1 MSDKNI
7 TVAHPVEENNEE
19 YQIIRENYHSS
30 PKCGIKSLFV
40 KKVKKNIIFSP
51 IEISAKPYI
60 IYCVTQNKEEQKND
74 ISQAETNQTKINEDK
89 NKKNIYLTNKVLKEE
104 KSIDKD
110 DEDRGKESEETN
122 YIHIIEKKSSEMTI
136 NKSFNCSED
145 HRNTEKNNKIKNNT
159 NILNKEKEIK
169 LFYHKSLNEQD
180 KSSLKMK
187 LNLNKVDDHHKKTIK
202 NNQINIYN
210 ILNNILIPEKIDPNK
225 LDNKNNNKSLK
236 TEINKDISKAKSIFN
251 IHSIGLKKNKN
262 ENKNLSPKNIRFNPD
277 QINNIKFSH
286 SNNIKRLK
294 KPKKV
299 VEREKKV
306 NKTNVMR
313 QYSFIPINKIK
324 KGKIH
329 YEEKEDQKT
338 RRHSLLPLNGNKKNN
353 KKIYINILKKN
364 KKEIKNTINKTS
376 SLYKKMKS
384 SGEKGNQI
392 FKFVKYNKKFEL
404 DRCETPKR
412 KYNCSYK
419 LKMDDIYYDL
429 ENNNNKNQDS
439 FNSSKKKRK
448 VSISNSNISS
458 KKKIKNYNIDTKEDN
473 IRRKKSIFF
482 NLKDKDKIID
492 KDKITD
498 KSSIKEKK
506 TKRKKKKNNKQ
517 KEDKDDKDKPD
528 KKEKSNNHLIKK
540 RPIRKDKSFTIKASH
555 INKNLTNDNSE
566 NVDYSLNV
574 SKKHSKNYEINV
586 TNETND
592 KNSKNTSTKPSIQ
605 LNNNTEQNDN
615 NRPDIRRNSTRDLFR
630 ENNRKEKIIAYT
642 NKQTIDNINEYTRQ
656 CLQIIPE
663 LYELK
668 DKMPRCKTKI
678 NPNFSKNKKI
688 ALFDL
693 DETIVHCIGEINM
706 NNLESLS
713 RQSDAKIKVHLPGG
727 KREVTVG
734 INIRPNWEEALRRI
748 KDKYHIIAFTAS
760 HESYADSVLNY
771 LDSEKKYFEYRLY
784 RCHCVLCVMN
794 GAKFYVKDL
803 KILEDN
809 YDLKDVVII
818 DNSVLS
824 FAYHL
829 DNGIPISPFYDTKN
843 DTELLDI
850 ADFLLEYA
858 DENDIRNK
866 LKEVYKLNEY
876 LEILKDYTS
885 EENEEI
891 SDSSG
896 NEKDKNTEKNNTNK
910 NTSFNKNEK
919 NININNL
926 NNSNNSNTNESK
938 DNNDMH
944 LSKAKK
950 NISQINLKLK
960 EISNLFDKEENKE
973 PKNNKHPTQKVTDQK
988 KNKSNEKKYSK
999 RKSKRNHKTILLDIN
1014 FKKEWEEKQKELKN
1028 KK

>member
-439 FNSSKKKRK
+439 FNS
-448 VSISNSNISS
+448 
-458 KKKIKNYNIDTKEDN
+458 
-473 IRRKKSIFF
+473 
-482 NLKDKDKIID
+482 
-492 KDKITD
+492 
-498 KSSIKEKK
+498 
-506 TKRKKKKNNKQ
+506 
-517 KEDKDDKDKPD
+517 
-528 KKEKSNNHLIKK
+528 
-540 RPIRKDKSFTIKASH
+540 
-555 INKNLTNDNSE
+555 
-566 NVDYSLNV
+566 
-574 SKKHSKNYEINV
+574 
-586 TNETND
+586 
-592 KNSKNTSTKPSIQ
+592 
-605 LNNNTEQNDN
+605 
-615 NRPDIRRNSTRDLFR
+615 
-630 ENNRKEKIIAYT
+630 
-642 NKQTIDNINEYTRQ
+642 
-656 CLQIIPE
+656 
-663 LYELK
+663 
-668 DKMPRCKTKI
+668 
-678 NPNFSKNKKI
+678 
-688 ALFDL
+688 
-693 DETIVHCIGEINM
+693 
-706 NNLESLS
+706 
-713 RQSDAKIKVHLPGG
+713 
-727 KREVTVG
+727 
-734 INIRPNWEEALRRI
+734 
-748 KDKYHIIAFTAS
+748 
-760 HESYADSVLNY
+760 
-771 LDSEKKYFEYRLY
+771 
-784 RCHCVLCVMN
+784 
-794 GAKFYVKDL
+794 
-803 KILEDN
+803 
-809 YDLKDVVII
+809 
-818 DNSVLS
+818 
-824 FAYHL
+824 
-829 DNGIPISPFYDTKN
+829 
-843 DTELLDI
+843 
-850 ADFLLEYA
+850 
-858 DENDIRNK
+858 
-866 LKEVYKLNEY
+866 
-876 LEILKDYTS
+876 
-885 EENEEI
+885 
-891 SDSSG
+891 
-896 NEKDKNTEKNNTNK
+896 
-910 NTSFNKNEK
+910 
-919 NININNL
+919 
-926 NNSNNSNTNESK
+926 
-938 DNNDMH
+938 
-944 LSKAKK
+944 
-950 NISQINLKLK
+950 
-960 EISNLFDKEENKE
+960 
-973 PKNNKHPTQKVTDQK
+973 
-988 KNKSNEKKYSK
+988 
-999 RKSKRNHKTILLDIN
+999 
-1014 FKKEWEEKQKELKN
+1014 
-1028 KK
+1028 

>member
-1 MSDKNI
+1 
-7 TVAHPVEENNEE
+7 
-19 YQIIRENYHSS
+19 
-30 PKCGIKSLFV
+30 
-40 KKVKKNIIFSP
+40 
-51 IEISAKPYI
+51 
-60 IYCVTQNKEEQKND
+60 
-74 ISQAETNQTKINEDK
+74 
-89 NKKNIYLTNKVLKEE
+89 
-104 KSIDKD
+104 
-110 DEDRGKESEETN
+110 
-122 YIHIIEKKSSEMTI
+122 MTI

-419 LKMDDIYYDL
+419 LKIDDIYYDL

-784 RCHCVLCVMN
+784 RCHCVLCVIN

-896 NEKDKNTEKNNTNK
+896 NEKDKNTEKNNANK

-973 PKNNKHPTQKVTDQK
+973 PKNNKHPTLKLTNQK